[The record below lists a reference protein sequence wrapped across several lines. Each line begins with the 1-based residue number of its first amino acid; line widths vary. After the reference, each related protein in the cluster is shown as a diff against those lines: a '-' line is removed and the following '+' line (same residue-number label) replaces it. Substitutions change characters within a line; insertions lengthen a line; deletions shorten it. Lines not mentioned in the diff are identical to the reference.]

1 MESFGSPSS
10 TLSGDQVADYDE
22 DPVLGVHSKYVEVHG
37 DRLMFIDQD
46 SNLVSYSL
54 SSLLDSR
61 KDFKVMEKGVADFE
75 FETDNDMCILWKR
88 GEFRVSEKTVRLYDI
103 FEAKTPIH
111 WTTFHKVGGLWIL
124 AAWEP
129 AAKKNHYALL
139 EHPQLTRLDTL
150 AVDNISDETTGID
163 QGRFN

>member
-1 MESFGSPSS
+1 M
-10 TLSGDQVADYDE
+10 
-22 DPVLGVHSKYVEVHG
+22 HSKYVEVHG